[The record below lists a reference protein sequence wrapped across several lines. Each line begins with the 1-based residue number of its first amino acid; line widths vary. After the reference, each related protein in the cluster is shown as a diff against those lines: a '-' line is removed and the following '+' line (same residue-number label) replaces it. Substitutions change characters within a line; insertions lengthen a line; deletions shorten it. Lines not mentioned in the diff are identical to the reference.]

1 MPTMGRRRNDAA
13 SSVGWLEEWSSP
25 RCKLW
30 SAVRRRGAQSAADV
44 GTFAAQRWENWQGWG
59 EMAGMGRDGES
70 MRSTDRVR
78 IEEVSGVPLW
88 PEDPAVVA
96 LETSLEMF

>member
-44 GTFAAQRWENWQGWG
+44 GTFAPQRWERWRVD
-59 EMAGMGRDGES
+59 EIDGS
-70 MRSTDRVR
+70 RRSL
-78 IEEVSGVPLW
+78 ELPLW